1 MKTIQMRRCDTKELV
16 DVQYDETAPCLI
28 CGNPVIYASMGGL
41 DICPSCDCGYWRDG
55 RKMDIMGEDS
65 MYFFKWKRHLKPHVP
80 TFDEVSNIA
89 VAMSA
94 RGIHVR
100 EWDIACKIF
109 FGDSNEIERCARV

>member
-1 MKTIQMRRCDTKELV
+1 MKIIQMRRCDTKELV

-28 CGNPVIYASMGGL
+28 CGNPVINASMGGL

-55 RKMDIMGEDS
+55 EKFNLVKDGMYILKM
-65 MYFFKWKRHLKPHVP
+65 YAHLKPHVP
-80 TFDEVSNIA
+80 TFKEVDNIA

-100 EWDIACKIF
+100 EWEWACKAHL
-109 FGDSNEIERCARV
+109 GDK